1 MTTSVWR
8 FEAVD
13 TLFFGT
19 GKPMNAGESAWIDS
33 QFPPTGLTLQGAVR
47 TAVLYSTNADID
59 AFKNG
64 EDCLPNNGGS
74 LKTEI
79 GDANS
84 LGNLDLTGPFFQYK
98 NEVLFPTPLDLMR
111 KQKQCTLLKPSE
123 QAVHCDLG
131 HIRLPSLNRTGYKLP
146 ENTYV
151 SYRDMDKLLNG
162 ASDGV
167 ELFSLFPEDQ
177 GKEIL
182 ADKEPKVGLAR
193 NNRYRTHQE
202 GMLFTI
208 APVRLRPYVKLLLQ
222 VSGIAEEHLPK
233 QAFLQKLGGE
243 GKLAGIDIDIAGLTM
258 PNMQYALVEDKIR
271 FKLVFTQ
278 PALMPEQGWL
288 PEGFKQSRIGDIDCW
303 VGELNGCHV
312 RIISACIGKPQKIGG
327 WDLHR
332 HESKPHQ
339 VYIPAGSV
347 YFCEGDAKNLALI
360 EQLHNSKLGL
370 NCAYGFGHVL
380 VGRW

>member
-1 MTTSVWR
+1 MATTVWR
-8 FEAVD
+8 FEAAD

-19 GKPMNAGESAWIDS
+19 GKPMNAGESSWIDS
-33 QFPPTGLTLQGAVR
+33 QFPPTGLSLQGAVR

-59 AFKNG
+59 AFIKG

-74 LKTEI
+74 LKAEI
-79 GDANS
+79 GDAS
-84 LGNLDLTGPFFQYK
+84 SFGNLDLLGPFFQYK
-98 NEVLFPTPLDLMR
+98 DELLFPVPLDLMC
-111 KQKQCTLLKPSE
+111 KQQQYTLLEPSE
-123 QAVHCDLG
+123 QAVRCDLG
-131 HIRLPSLNRTGYKLP
+131 RVRLPSLKASGYKIT
-146 ENTYV
+146 ENAYV
-151 SYRDMDKLLNG
+151 SCSDMAKLLNG
-162 ASDGV
+162 ETDGIRIIP
-167 ELFSLFPEDQ
+167 LYSKTQAD
-177 GKEIL
+177 ISL

-208 APVRLRPYVKLLLQ
+208 APVRLRRDVKLLLQ
-222 VSGIAEEHLPK
+222 VRGIAEEHLPK

-243 GKLAGIDIDIAGLTM
+243 GKLAGIHIDMAGLTM
-258 PNMQYALVEDKIR
+258 PDVRYALVEEKIH

-288 PEGFKQSRIGDIDCW
+288 PEGFKQICDGDIDCW
-303 VGELNGCHV
+303 EGVFNGCHV
-312 RIISACIGKPQKIGG
+312 RILSACIGKPQKIGG

-347 YFCEGDAKNLALI
+347 YFCEGDAKDLASI
-360 EQLHNSKLGL
+360 KQLHNSKLGL
-370 NCAYGFGHVL
+370 HSVYGFGHVF